1 MIIILLKINLINDI
15 IYSLYVNI
23 GGKLSMKVLRA
34 IGGFFAKIGRW
45 IANTAW
51 IQPLLIVGG
60 IFGIIFS
67 IPYIKKGIEGLQTDN
82 TDYKYEYYKEHA
94 LNLKEDGRADKLLHY
109 LDEYEDN
116 VENIRKE
123 YGAKFFLTFVKKDCP
138 NCKEGVAGFKNLS
151 DNFSSW
157 KLDHSF
163 KLYTILVDKTND
175 DGEYLA
181 KKILRKNNGL
191 FEKLAADY
199 GEADP
204 DYPLFRNVS
213 SSKKKEMADKIAEFP
228 EQTLTDSNGM
238 ETPTTFLIDLDGANT
253 NFSVNGITQI
263 FFNYTDFIEGDRNAR
278 SKGAMLRDAWSYKGI
293 FDPEYEAA

>member
-1 MIIILLKINLINDI
+1 
-15 IYSLYVNI
+15 
-23 GGKLSMKVLRA
+23 MKVLRA

-67 IPYIKKGIEGLQTDN
+67 IPYIKQGIEGLQQDN
-82 TDYKYEYYKEHA
+82 TDYKYQYYKDHA
-94 LNLKEDGRADKLLHY
+94 LSLKEDGKADKLLHY
-109 LDEYEDN
+109 LDEYEEN

-123 YGAKFFLTFVKKDCP
+123 FGAKFFLVFAKKDCP
-138 NCKEGVAGFKNLS
+138 SCKENVAGFKNLAS
-151 DNFSSW
+151 NFSTW

-163 KLYTILVDKTND
+163 KLYTILVDKTDD

-191 FEKLAADY
+191 FEALAADY
-199 GEADP
+199 GESDP
-204 DYPLFRNVS
+204 DYPLFRNFPERKS
-213 SSKKKEMADKIAEFP
+213 AMAPKIAQFP
-228 EQTLTDSNGM
+228 EQTLETGAGM
-238 ETPTTFLIDLDGANT
+238 ETPTTFLIDIDGADT

-263 FFNYTDFIEGDRNAR
+263 FFNYCDFITENVNAR
-278 SKGAMLRDAWSYKGI
+278 SKGQMLRDAWSYKGI
-293 FDPEYEAA
+293 FDPDYQKA

>member
-1 MIIILLKINLINDI
+1 MKKI
-15 IYSLYVNI
+15 
-23 GGKLSMKVLRA
+23 LRA

-45 IANTAW
+45 IASTAW

-82 TDYKYEYYKEHA
+82 TDYKYEYYKDHA
-94 LNLKEDGRADKLLHY
+94 LGLKEDGKADKLLHY

-116 VENIRKE
+116 VENIRKD
-123 YGAKFFLTFVKKDCP
+123 YGSKFFLSFVKKDCV
-138 NCKEGVAGFKNLS
+138 NCKDGVAGFKNLS
-151 DNFSSW
+151 SNFSKW

-181 KKILRKNNGL
+181 KKILIKNNDL
-191 FEKLAADY
+191 FTKLAADY

-204 DYPLFRNVS
+204 DYPLFRNLPD
-213 SSKKKEMADKIAEFP
+213 KKKSMVDKICQFP
-228 EQTLTDSNGM
+228 EQTNSDGNGM
-238 ETPTTFLIDLDGANT
+238 ETPTTFLIDLDGADT

-263 FFNYTDFIEGDRNAR
+263 FFNYTDFITGDINAS
-278 SKGAMLRDAWSYKGI
+278 SKGQMLRDAWSYSGI
-293 FDPEYEAA
+293 FDPDYNK